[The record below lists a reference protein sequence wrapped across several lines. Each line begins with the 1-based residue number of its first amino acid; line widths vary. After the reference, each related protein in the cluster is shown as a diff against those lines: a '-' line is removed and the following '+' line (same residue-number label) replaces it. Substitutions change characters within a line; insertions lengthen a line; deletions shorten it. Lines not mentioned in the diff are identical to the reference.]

1 MKTRLVFLVLLI
13 VCISCGTNYKPLSDA
28 QKAELDKYKATIKTQ
43 EENKT
48 IARDFFAAVDK
59 QDFNKLNELFSED
72 FILNAPGLEKSWTKD
87 DVIKDI
93 KKYYTSFSDWHHE
106 IEAMIVEGDKV
117 AVKLVQHGT
126 QTAQYEGIAP
136 TGVKVTKSAFHL
148 LTIINGKIKEWWGLE
163 DDLGMMLQLGME
175 LKSADKKQ

>member
-1 MKTRLVFLVLLI
+1 MKTRFRISFIMFFI
-13 VCISCGTNYKPLSDA
+13 VIFSIMIGCQNQS
-28 QKAELDKYKATIKTQ
+28 QKAELDKYKATFGTQ

-48 IARDFFAAVDK
+48 IARDFFATVDK
-59 QDFNKLNELFSED
+59 QDFNKLNEILSDD
-72 FILNAPGLEKSWTKD
+72 FKLNAPGLEKPWTKD
-87 DVIKDI
+87 DVFKDI
-93 KKYYTSFSDWHHE
+93 KKYYTSFLDWHHE
-106 IEAMIVEGDKV
+106 IEAMIAEGDKV

-148 LTIINGKIKEWWGLE
+148 LTINNGKIKEWWGLE

-175 LKSADKKQ
+175 LKPADKKK